1 MHLLFRFSPAIQP
14 VHCRHLI
21 FFLKDLKCV
30 SIVRVSRP
38 PPVSLFSK
46 PSATKFSEAGILHD
60 DSELVVEAEVGV
72 T

>member
-1 MHLLFRFSPAIQP
+1 MHLLRFSPAIQP

-46 PSATKFSEAGILHD
+46 PSTTKFSEAGILHD